1 MATAIMRLADTK
13 HKTTAGG
20 KTGGSGSLGG
30 YDKHNDRTYD
40 SPHVDPTLT
49 EYNQRIIGS
58 GNTYQDFIDHCV
70 NHGINPDK
78 PCRQKDQIYAFDAMF
93 TASPDFWQH
102 DPNSPHSWD
111 QNQIDQ
117 FVAGVQSFLNKE
129 FPGQCISLEVHLD
142 ETSPHIHAML
152 VPTIQREN
160 KKTGEQENIIS
171 YKDVLGGSKFQMSD
185 MQNAYHEHVKHLG
198 LERGVVGSKSKHQ
211 KPGQYYSKQAAAEE
225 KALEA
230 AKEAAEQAESTLNKA
245 PSSLTQKAKEAL
257 TGGYQERL
265 KELID
270 AQSKLIASKQQEL
283 NTVKAD
289 LTARIAAAEARA
301 EKERIRA
308 NTAQRDIEQSMRP
321 GVFTRIKNKYIE
333 LKRELKEKTAQ
344 VLKLSK
350 RLEEKDKEIKRANDI
365 ADHYRERAMQFE
377 AQVLDQNKSFEERY
391 GDKLQKLE
399 DEIHAAQ
406 ERELQLI
413 MLAHT
418 AALDSPD
425 PGISTY
431 INSEISRIEKYD
443 AEAVRRER
451 EEPEPEPAKITRK
464 QPVQQQRDYS
474 YDRGLGR

>member
-1 MATAIMRLADTK
+1 MATAIMRLAGTK

-40 SPHVDPTLT
+40 SPHADPTLT
-49 EYNQRIIGS
+49 QYNYHVIGS
-58 GNTYQDFIDHCV
+58 GNTHQDFIDHCV
-70 NHGINPDK
+70 NHDIDPEK

-102 DPNSPHSWD
+102 DQNLAHGWD
-111 QNQIDQ
+111 QKQIDQ
-117 FVAGVQSFLNKE
+117 FVDGVQSFLNKE

-152 VPTIQREN
+152 VPTIERTN
-160 KKTGEQENIIS
+160 KKTGEHEHVIS
-171 YKDVLGGSKFQMSD
+171 YKDVLGGSKFQLSD
-185 MQNAYHEHVKHLG
+185 MQNSYHDHVKHLG
-198 LERGVVGSKSKHQ
+198 LERGTVGSKAKHQ
-211 KPGQYYSKQAAAEE
+211 KPGRYYSEQAAKEE

-230 AKEAAEQAESTLNKA
+230 AREAAEQAKNTIDKA

-257 TGGYQERL
+257 TGSYQEKL

-289 LTARIAAAEARA
+289 LTARVAAAEGRA

-308 NTAQRDIEQSMRP
+308 NTAQKDIEQSMRP
-321 GVFTRIKNKYIE
+321 GVFTRIKNKYME
-333 LKRELKEKTAQ
+333 LKKELKEKTAQ

-377 AQVLDQNKSFEERY
+377 AQVLDQNKSFNEIY
-391 GDKLQKLE
+391 GAKLQKLE
-399 DEIHAAQ
+399 DEVRAAQ

-443 AEAVRRER
+443 AEAVRKER
-451 EEPEPEPAKITRK
+451 EEPEPEPIKITRRE
-464 QPVQQQRDYS
+464 PVHQQRNHE
-474 YDRGLGR
+474 YDRGFSR